1 MTAPVITVLDIA
13 ADLDDIT
20 WEWSV
25 ECAIRKDLVTMSAM
39 TAEIDHRATL
49 HRPGVGRARRVLAL
63 RPPNARAT
71 GSQLETE
78 FIQLIR
84 PVEEIPEEER
94 QFPVVRHNEVVA
106 RLDVAFPQVHAYTEV
121 HGGQHRE
128 SLPYDACRETMVA
141 ATLGWLE
148 SEVTSRDVR
157 HARRVT
163 VARMIEFIQMASR
176 RVLIAPLPQP

>member
-94 QFPVVRHNEVVA
+94 HFPWFGTTRSSPGSMLPFPKCMPIPRFTAPSIGSRCHMTPVG
-106 RLDVAFPQVHAYTEV
+106 RLWSQRRSAGWSPKSPV
-121 HGGQHRE
+121 GM
-128 SLPYDACRETMVA
+128 S
-141 ATLGWLE
+141 ATPAG
-148 SEVTSRDVR
+148 
-157 HARRVT
+157 
-163 VARMIEFIQMASR
+163 
-176 RVLIAPLPQP
+176 